1 MHLHFEKNSN
11 AKCDCNILSLSWM
24 GKVPDESPEDEGW
37 KLDRTNY
44 YQEGWLAT
52 GNARGLVGVTF
63 TTSHCRTRATELPL
77 RANYNLRGHRS
88 EVILVKWNE
97 PYQKLASCDSSG
109 VIFVWIKY
117 EGRWSIELINDRSTP
132 VTHFSWSHDGRMA
145 LICYRDGFVLV
156 GSVAG
161 QRYWSSM
168 LNDKATITCG
178 IWTPDDQQV
187 YFGTTAGQLIVM
199 DVHGAM
205 VSEVQLAAGV
215 TSMAWSAEKF
225 TMEEGDD
232 DLTND
237 RSHRDDRNYVLA
249 VCLADG
255 SIVMLRSFDDVSP
268 ITIRTNLKAPLHAE
282 WSNSRKL
289 LAIAG
294 TKDPDS
300 PQSSPHEYTNLL
312 KFYSVTGALVYTT
325 AIPYTQCAVSA
336 LTWGHNDRRLFVATG
351 ARVHAAWVSRRVG
364 SLQLLSRLAVR
375 AALIRE
381 SCVQQLPLPPR
392 LRASVAAL
400 FASTIRCSVPE
411 PRELRRF
418 VSRPPPGGGR
428 LHCTMLRHA
437 VEPVPCYTLYLE
449 YLGGLVPLLKGRRTS
464 KIRPEFVIFDPQS
477 QDTLHVYEDTL
488 QCPSFSDG
496 SDTER
501 DTADLCGSPRN
512 KRKNRRKREEK
523 LNEESDDL
531 TYVDTLPEHA
541 RLVEVTSNIWGTKFK
556 FHGLAE
562 SVPANLGQVTYRTS
576 LLHLQPRQMTLVMT
590 ELRDDVPAGPD
601 PTFNPNLF
609 SEDEEESFQELKS
622 ASRSTSEAQPPPI
635 APMTPRNARLNSN
648 RPKSQISNQFMTS
661 EALPAA
667 LSRVENYENEL
678 PYVDLQEMG
687 NLYENLRTG
696 PTNTYRTPSRHNPPR
711 CCDVPALQ
719 SPKNAVAPTQTI
731 IATSNTGTDY
741 SNNIQRMK
749 TVLADQQA
757 GMVTKKELENNK
769 FNQISQDE
777 KTVLTTCPS
786 TIIPMSIHNGQTS
799 STEASSSRGCSQ
811 GSIVNGLDNGNGCS
825 QSQAIFLNGV
835 QGKNNHNSSSG
846 SSNVNQ
852 TSSMSSYSHSQGHGP
867 YAKNGIHLASNHSPA
882 CSYQFPENIDQCVGQ
897 SCSHCTLK
905 FKDFK
910 SHESCGKINAS
921 YFNACSSAS
930 KTDEMRFIDDES
942 HGEAAAL
949 EQSRGVH
956 RTPTVVSIGPLCIND
971 SIVRSCSVGYLD
983 MVDAQLVPCDVAL
996 KMLRKEAPNKRLV
1009 LVSRKT
1015 KRRKKNKTQH
1025 DIGQQTS
1032 KSPRLRNCGKSKSL
1046 DSSDIFPANEHIAS
1060 PPQLPE
1066 HVEEAVGATSLEMT
1080 EDKSNESLEESP
1092 EAVEAS
1098 VQYAKH
1104 VCRLPAVKPSPI
1116 GSCNSPVRLSSP
1128 SGSLASSLDGLAAR
1142 LRDFDESH
1150 SLPPPSPRPSS
1161 RTFFRLPRSSPSSPA
1176 PSKKC
1181 KRPASASPI
1190 RRRLLSSPLL
1200 SRKTRKSR
1208 GESSD
1213 EEGLLQDESSGS
1225 YRDLETFQKAQLRQK
1240 LKQRGGGIS
1249 AHKSEA
1255 VRHELVMHNK
1265 APMWNESS
1273 QVYQLDFGGRVT
1285 QESAKN
1291 FQIEFKGRQVM
1302 QFGRIDGNAYTLDF
1316 QYPFSALQAFAVALA
1331 NVTQR
1336 LK

>member
-1 MHLHFEKNSN
+1 MHLHFEKNN

-63 TTSHCRTRATELPL
+63 TTSHCRTRATEIPL

-255 SIVMLRSFDDVSP
+255 NIVMLRSFDDVSP

-294 TKDPDS
+294 TKDSDS
-300 PQSSPHEYTNLL
+300 SQSNPHEYTNLL
-312 KFYSVTGALVYTT
+312 KFYSVTGTLVYTT
-325 AIPYTQCAVSA
+325 VIPYTQCPVSA

-375 AALIRE
+375 AALTRE

-418 VSRPPPGGGR
+418 ISRPPPGGGR

-477 QDTLHVYEDTL
+477 QDTLQVVEDTS

-512 KRKNRRKREEK
+512 KRKSRRKREEK
-523 LNEESDDL
+523 PSEENDDL

-556 FHGLAE
+556 FHGLAD

-609 SEDEEESFQELKS
+609 SEDEEETFQELQS
-622 ASRSTSEAQPPPI
+622 ASRSTPDAQPPPI
-635 APMTPRNARLNSN
+635 APMTPRNARLSSN
-648 RPKSQISNQFMTS
+648 RPKSQISNQFLAS
-661 EALPAA
+661 EALPTT

-687 NLYENLRTG
+687 NLYDNLRTA
-696 PTNTYRTPSRHNPPR
+696 PANTYRTPPRHNPPR

-741 SNNIQRMK
+741 ANNIQRMK

-769 FNQISQDE
+769 FNQISQDD
-777 KTVLTTCPS
+777 KTVLSPCST

-799 STEASSSRGCSQ
+799 GTEASSSRGCSQ
-811 GSIVNGLDNGNGCS
+811 GSIVNGLDNNNSCS

-835 QGKNNHNSSSG
+835 QDRKNSHNSGSG
-846 SSNVNQ
+846 SAALN
-852 TSSMSSYSHSQGHGP
+852 GP
-867 YAKNGIHLASNHSPA
+867 FSKNGIHLTSNHSPA
-882 CSYQFPENIDQCVGQ
+882 CSYQFPENIEQCVGQ
-897 SCSHCTLK
+897 PCTHCTSK

-910 SHESCGKINAS
+910 SHESCGKANAN
-921 YFNACSSAS
+921 YLATCSSTSRAE
-930 KTDEMRFIDDES
+930 EMRFIDDETR
-942 HGEAAAL
+942 GEAVAL

-956 RTPTVVSIGPLCIND
+956 RTPTVVSIGPLCVND

-1015 KRRKKNKTQH
+1015 KRRKKNKAQPE
-1025 DIGQQTS
+1025 IVQQTS
-1032 KSPRLRNCGKSKSL
+1032 KSPRLRNCGKSRSL
-1046 DSSDIFPANEHIAS
+1046 DSSDIFPVNEHVAA
-1060 PPQLPE
+1060 PPKLPE
-1066 HVEEAVGATSLEMT
+1066 HVEEAIGVTNTEMA
-1080 EDKSNESLEESP
+1080 EDKNSESLEKTPDVIEGSVQCAKRVTVDNVVNSAIKPNRLESP
-1092 EAVEAS
+1092 
-1098 VQYAKH
+1098 
-1104 VCRLPAVKPSPI
+1104 
-1116 GSCNSPVRLSSP
+1116 NSPVRGSSP

-1161 RTFFRLPRSSPSSPA
+1161 RLPRSSPSSPA
-1176 PSKKC
+1176 PSKKG

-1213 EEGLLQDESSGS
+1213 EEGLLPDDSSMN

-1240 LKQRGGGIS
+1240 LKQKGAGIS
-1249 AHKSEA
+1249 GHKSEA
-1255 VRHELVMHNK
+1255 AKRELVMHNK

>member
-1 MHLHFEKNSN
+1 MHLHFEENN
-11 AKCDCNILSLSWM
+11 NGKCDCNILSLSWM
-24 GKVPDESPEDEGW
+24 GKVPDESP
-37 KLDRTNY
+37 
-44 YQEGWLAT
+44 
-52 GNARGLVGVTF
+52 
-63 TTSHCRTRATELPL
+63 
-77 RANYNLRGHRS
+77 

-109 VIFVWIKY
+109 VIFVWMKY
-117 EGRWSIELINDRSTP
+117 EGRWSIELINDRTIP
-132 VTHFSWSHDGRMA
+132 VTHFSWSHDGRLA
-145 LICYRDGFVLV
+145 VICYRDGFVLV
-156 GSVAG
+156 GTVGG
-161 QRYWSSM
+161 QRYWAST
-168 LNDKATITCG
+168 LNDKAIVTCG

-215 TSMAWSAEKF
+215 TSMAWSVEKF

-232 DLTND
+232 DLSND

-255 SIVMLRSFDDVSP
+255 NIVMLRSFDDVSP

-294 TKDPDS
+294 TQESDT
-300 PQSSPHEYTNLL
+300 QGSSPHEYTNLL
-312 KFYSVTGALVYTT
+312 KFYSVTGALVYTA
-325 AIPYTQCAVSA
+325 AIPYTQCPVSA

-375 AALIRE
+375 ATLTRE
-381 SCVQQLPLPPR
+381 SSVQQLPLPPR

-411 PRELRRF
+411 PGELRRF

-428 LHCTMLRHA
+428 LYCTMLRHA

-449 YLGGLVPLLKGRRTS
+449 HLGGLVPLLKGRRTS

-477 QDTLHVYEDTL
+477 QDTLQDVEDTS

-512 KRKNRRKREEK
+512 KRKNRRKRAEDK
-523 LNEESDDL
+523 SNEENDDL
-531 TYVDTLPEHA
+531 TYVATLPEHA

-556 FHGLAE
+556 FHGLAD

-576 LLHLQPRQMTLVMT
+576 LLHLQPRQMTLVIT

-609 SEDEEESFQELKS
+609 SEDEEETFQELQG
-622 ASRSTSEAQPPPI
+622 ASRSTPDAQPPPI

-648 RPKSQISNQFMTS
+648 RPKSQISNQFMANET
-661 EALPAA
+661 LPAT

-678 PYVDLQEMG
+678 PYVDLQEIG
-687 NLYENLRTG
+687 NLYDNLRTA
-696 PTNTYRTPSRHNPPR
+696 PANTYRTPPRHNPPR

-741 SNNIQRMK
+741 ANNIQRMK
-749 TVLADQQA
+749 TVLADQQV

-769 FNQISQDE
+769 FNQISQDD
-777 KTVLTTCPS
+777 KAVLSSCPT
-786 TIIPMSIHNGQTS
+786 TIIPMSIHNGQS
-799 STEASSSRGCSQ
+799 PGAEPSSSRDCPQS
-811 GSIVNGLDNGNGCS
+811 SIVNGLDNNNSCP
-825 QSQAIFLNGV
+825 QPQAIFLNGV
-835 QGKNNHNSSSG
+835 QGRKASHNSGSG
-846 SSNVNQ
+846 A
-852 TSSMSSYSHSQGHGP
+852 TALGHGQSNG
-867 YAKNGIHLASNHSPA
+867 AFSKNGIHLASNHSPA
-882 CSYQFPENIDQCVGQ
+882 CSYQFPENIEQCVGQ
-897 SCSHCTLK
+897 SCAHCISK

-910 SHESCGKINAS
+910 SHESCGKTNAS
-921 YFNACSSAS
+921 YLPTCGSSS
-930 KTDEMRFIDDES
+930 RSEEMRFIDDETR
-942 HGEAAAL
+942 GEAVAL
-949 EQSRGVH
+949 EHSRAVH
-956 RTPTVVSIGPLCIND
+956 RTPTVASIGPLCVND

-1015 KRRKKNKTQH
+1015 KRRKKNKTQLE
-1025 DIGQQTS
+1025 IGQQTS
-1032 KSPRLRNCGKSKSL
+1032 KSPRLRNCGKSRSL
-1046 DSSDIFPANEHIAS
+1046 DSSDIFPVNDHVAA
-1060 PPQLPE
+1060 PPKLPE
-1066 HVEEAVGATSLEMT
+1066 HIEEAAGVVNAEMT
-1080 EDKSNESLEESP
+1080 EGKSNESLEKTSDVIEVSVECAKRVAGTSTVNSP
-1092 EAVEAS
+1092 
-1098 VQYAKH
+1098 
-1104 VCRLPAVKPSPI
+1104 VKPSRLESP
-1116 GSCNSPVRLSSP
+1116 NSPARCSSP

-1150 SLPPPSPRPSS
+1150 SLPPPSPRPSC
-1161 RTFFRLPRSSPSSPA
+1161 RLPRSSPSSPA
-1176 PSKKC
+1176 PSKKG

-1213 EEGLLQDESSGS
+1213 EEGLLPDESSMN

-1240 LKQRGGGIS
+1240 LKQKGAGVSG
-1249 AHKSEA
+1249 HKSETA
-1255 VRHELVMHNK
+1255 KRELVMHNK

-1273 QVYQLDFGGRVT
+1273 QVYQLDFGGRVI

-1302 QFGRIDGNAYTLDF
+1302 QFGRIDRNTYTLDF